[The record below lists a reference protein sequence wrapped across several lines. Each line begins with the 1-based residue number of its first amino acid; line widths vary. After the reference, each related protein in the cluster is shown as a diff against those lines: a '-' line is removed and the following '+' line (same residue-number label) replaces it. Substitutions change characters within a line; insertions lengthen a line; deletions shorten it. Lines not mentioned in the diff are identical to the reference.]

1 MATKTKEPAKA
12 KEPQATEIP
21 LTVTEKQF
29 HQAVGRRK
37 TATCTVRIWSANPE
51 HSASKGFFIVNE
63 MPLEKYF
70 VDAKLQQVAL
80 APLTRIKSMEK
91 FAVSVHVR
99 GGGLSAQAEAV
110 RHGLSR
116 ALVDFFPNFRKK
128 LKKSGYMT
136 RDARMVER
144 KKPGLKKARRAP
156 QWSKR

>member
-1 MATKTKEPAKA
+1 MATVKE
-12 KEPQATEIP
+12 KEPQVNEIP
-21 LTVTEKQF
+21 KTVTEKQF

-37 TATCTVRIWSANPE
+37 TSTCTVRIWSANPE

-63 MPLEKYF
+63 QPLEQYF
-70 VDAKLQQVAL
+70 VEPKLQQVAL
-80 APLTRIKSMEK
+80 SPLTRIKSMEK
-91 FAVSVHVR
+91 FAVSVHVK
-99 GGGLSAQAEAV
+99 GGGISSQAGAI

-144 KKPGLKKARRAP
+144 KKPGLKKARRSP